1 MGKKVLLEPSVDAIV
16 VALCADYERREA
28 ALADATVG
36 HGVEMEYKYLNY
48 KMFDAAAEVVG
59 ADSAKT
65 VISEI
70 GARVGYAKCDITD
83 MCERIYKERKKEVKI
98 NIARKLRLSD

>member
-1 MGKKVLLEPSVDAIV
+1 MGKKIFLEPTVDMMI
-16 VALCADYERREA
+16 VALCADYRRRSEV
-28 ALADATVG
+28 LSDGGVS

-59 ADSAKT
+59 AHLAET
-65 VISEI
+65 VIFEI
-70 GARVGYAKCDITD
+70 GARIGYAKCDIED
-83 MCERIYKERKKEVKI
+83 VSERIYKERKKEVKI